1 MKACFLHA
9 TPPYEETAWQ
19 VVLAASMIMRNQAT
33 WDGVIQKPNDRE
45 I

>member
-19 VVLAASMIMRNQAT
+19 VVLTASMFMGNQAT
-33 WDGVIQKPNDRE
+33 WDGVIQKRNDWE